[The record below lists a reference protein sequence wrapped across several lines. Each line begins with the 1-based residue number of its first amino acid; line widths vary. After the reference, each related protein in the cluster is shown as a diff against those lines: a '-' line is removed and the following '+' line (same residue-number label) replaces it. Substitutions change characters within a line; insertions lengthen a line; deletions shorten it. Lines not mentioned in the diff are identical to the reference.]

1 MYVID
6 FVCLSFKCHWIGL
19 LALEGST
26 NMNLYKQLLDPK
38 IKIWNKDKTFGIT
51 FYAFHVCPCTFFLG
65 VVMLPHSPLVKER
78 VPSIN
83 QSNQRL
89 DDNKSKC
96 KQVIKKVY
104 KKLSNYKFYVNTKTA
119 LRPLQ
124 LKWVFAIMYT
134 LVSPLLFALP
144 SWLTKELLEF
154 LWLMVWNFF
163 F

>member
-26 NMNLYKQLLDPK
+26 NVNLYKQLLDPK

-51 FYAFHVCPCTFFLG
+51 FYAFHVCPCTL
-65 VVMLPHSPLVKER
+65 LSRSPLVKER
-78 VPSIN
+78 VPWMITKAN
-83 QSNQRL
+83 A
-89 DDNKSKC
+89 SKWWRRC
-96 KQVIKKVY
+96 T

-144 SWLTKELLEF
+144 SWLTKEQLEF

-163 F
+163 FFNF